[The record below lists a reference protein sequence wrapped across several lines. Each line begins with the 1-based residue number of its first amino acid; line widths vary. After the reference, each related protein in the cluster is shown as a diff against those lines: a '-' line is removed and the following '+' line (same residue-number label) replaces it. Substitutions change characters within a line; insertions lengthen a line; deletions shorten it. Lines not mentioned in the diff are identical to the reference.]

1 MRAGRLR
8 RTPLTPP
15 GGDTTY
21 PVPSVE
27 VTAREHDMDAPPNID
42 PVTAPPGSDVVHWL
56 TNDTQGERF
65 IDNIFAQLCIRL
77 QRAGIPVKRAT
88 LHMLIQHP
96 QWLGARIMWTDGMR
110 EAEINRVDFDVRE
123 RSEFIGSPA
132 NEIHD
137 GATEV
142 RENLERDPAM
152 GRRHAVYDEMRAKGL
167 TDYVAWPLYHTL
179 GKRHIVTFATDRPG
193 GFDDAQIAFLQ
204 SLLPALALVS
214 EIRMKNRLART
225 LLETY
230 VGSHASELI
239 LAGAT
244 RRGSGTTVRAAIV
257 ICDLRD
263 FTAISDNW
271 PRDDVIDLLNGY
283 FDAISEPIARRGGE
297 ILKFM
302 GDGLLAIFPLSE
314 PNACANLLHAV
325 AEARQ
330 AMAALNEKNN
340 QTGRAPLNYGIGVH
354 VGDVMYGNIGSRSRL
369 DFTVIGPAVNMA
381 SRLEALTKQLG
392 RIVLLSR
399 AFADFVKGDFDLER
413 VGEYPVRGFNDP
425 IELFAY
431 HG

>member
-1 MRAGRLR
+1 MKAAADL
-8 RTPLTPP
+8 
-15 GGDTTY
+15 
-21 PVPSVE
+21 
-27 VTAREHDMDAPPNID
+27 D
-42 PVTAPPGSDVVHWL
+42 PATVQSDGDVVHWL
-56 TNDTQGERF
+56 THGTRDQRF
-65 IDNIFAQLCIRL
+65 LDNIFAEMCIRL

-88 LHMLIQHP
+88 LHLLIQHP
-96 QWLGARIMWTDGMR
+96 QWLGARILWNDGMH
-110 EAEINRVDFDVRE
+110 EAEIARVDYDVMG
-123 RSEFIGSPA
+123 RSEYIGSPA

-137 GATEV
+137 GAAEV
-142 RENLERDPAM
+142 RENLERDPGQ
-152 GRRHAVYDEMRAKGL
+152 GRRHAVYDEMRAQGL

-193 GFDDAQIAFLQ
+193 GFEDAHIAALFK
-204 SLLPALALVS
+204 LLPMLALVS

-230 VGSHASELI
+230 VGSHAGELI

-244 RRGSGTTVRAAIV
+244 RRGSGTTVRAAIM

-263 FTAISDNW
+263 FTRISDNW

-283 FDAISEPIARRGGE
+283 FDAMSEPIVRHGGE

-314 PNACANLLHAV
+314 PRACANLLHAV

-330 AMAALNEKNN
+330 AMLALNEKNGEA
-340 QTGRAPLNYGIGVH
+340 GRAPLNYGVGVH
-354 VGDVMYGNIGSRSRL
+354 VGDVMYGNIGSRARL

-381 SRLEALTKQLG
+381 SRLETLTKQVG
-392 RIVLLSR
+392 KPVLLSR
-399 AFADFVKGDFDLER
+399 AFADLVKDEFELER
-413 VGEYPVRGFNDP
+413 VGEYPVRGFAEP

-431 HG
+431 QG